1 MTNSWGG
8 DGEYGSTCP
17 VYLIRLCTAS
27 KVFIILWLRVC
38 CWLPFATVWVSFL
51 YRSCHS
57 DVTKVTAENFK
68 LGQMQGKHPSPHSR
82 HKCVSP
88 LFLKPVGIDSLCA
101 TLPLPFCVSSI
112 HASFLFLIR
121 SRWVA
126 PAVLRPVVTHRERK
140 PQKSSRSRSKTEW
153 REFTG
158 N

>member
-1 MTNSWGG
+1 MTNSWGRGG
-8 DGEYGSTCP
+8 DMGAHVSSLPRTS
-17 VYLIRLCTAS
+17 VYYLKSVYHIVLH
-27 KVFIILWLRVC
+27 VC
-38 CWLPFATVWVSFL
+38 CWVPFSTVWVSFF

-57 DVTKVTAENFK
+57 SVTTAENFQ
-68 LGQMQGKHPSPHSR
+68 LGQMEGKHPSPHS
-82 HKCVSP
+82 HPKCVSP

-112 HASFLFLIR
+112 HASFLFLLR

-140 PQKSSRSRSKTEW
+140 PQKSSPSRRKTAEW
-153 REFTG
+153 RGFTG